1 MTKLFRLAKKQYAN
15 DIFGTGGLYYA
26 GRWHRKGVQILYTS
40 QHASLAVL
48 EVLANSERLPQNEY
62 LVTFQIPE
70 SASIL
75 KLNEENLPKS
85 WKNLPYPD
93 ELANFSEK
101 WLQEAKYWI
110 MQVPSI
116 HAKNE
121 FNFLLNP
128 LHTEHKNLEILN
140 IEQYTF
146 DTRLKS

>member
-1 MTKLFRLAKKQYAN
+1 MKLFRLAKKQYAE
-15 DIFGTGGLYYA
+15 DILGTGGLYYS

-70 SASIL
+70 NASVLEIS
-75 KLNEENLPKS
+75 EEKLPKN

-93 ELANFSEK
+93 DLANFSEK
-101 WLQEAKYWI
+101 WIRENKYWI
-110 MQVPSI
+110 LKVPSI
-116 HAKNE
+116 HASNE

-128 LHTEHKNLEILN
+128 LHSEHKNLEILS
-140 IEQYTF
+140 IKQYTF
-146 DTRLKS
+146 DVRLKS